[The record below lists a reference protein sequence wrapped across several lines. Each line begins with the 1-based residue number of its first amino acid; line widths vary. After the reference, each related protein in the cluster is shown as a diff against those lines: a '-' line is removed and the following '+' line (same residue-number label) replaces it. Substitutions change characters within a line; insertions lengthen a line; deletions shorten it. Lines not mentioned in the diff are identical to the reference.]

1 MICKIFFL
9 CFVGSLEPRHVCS
22 TFILPPNGL
31 RNMYF
36 REVLCWYIRP
46 DKPGTPSSR
55 VSQILSMFC
64 LSCQLYC
71 LGSIISEVQLTQG
84 WCMLSQLW
92 QLTVV
97 SSYVPSPCCA
107 QAKDPVFLQSVV
119 YHLLLLLSFQP
130 HFSNYSW
137 AFGGGNV
144 IQMSCLKAR
153 RNASTERESRQG
165 VPSDKLP
172 STDSCWERHSQLS
185 LRVHRK
191 PSVRRPHIYK
201 QSSTQ
206 SWMGKEKGGS
216 GRT

>member
-31 RNMYF
+31 GNMYF

-107 QAKDPVFLQSVV
+107 QGPCVFAVRRLPPLALTVIPAPLQQ
-119 YHLLLLLSFQP
+119 LFLSF
-130 HFSNYSW
+130 
-137 AFGGGNV
+137 
-144 IQMSCLKAR
+144 R
-153 RNASTERESRQG
+153 RRQCD
-165 VPSDKLP
+165 SDVLF
-172 STDSCWERHSQLS
+172 
-185 LRVHRK
+185 
-191 PSVRRPHIYK
+191 
-201 QSSTQ
+201 
-206 SWMGKEKGGS
+206 KG
-216 GRT
+216 

>member
-9 CFVGSLEPRHVCS
+9 CFVGSLEPCHVCS

-31 RNMYF
+31 GNMYF

-84 WCMLSQLW
+84 GACYHSCDNSQLW
-92 QLTVV
+92 VRMCHHPA
-97 SSYVPSPCCA
+97 VP
-107 QAKDPVFLQSVV
+107 KDPVFLQSVV